1 MEVKSQE
8 IDIHLNMDHGEPV
21 QLKDVVPQ
29 MDKPWYRYKHLLKL
43 NMFLAGAIL
52 SQVISGFDA
61 SSTNSLQ
68 SIPSFQTYFNQPSG
82 PILSTM
88 TNGLAI
94 GTLITVPFAMV
105 VIDYLGRKYT
115 ILAGCLFIIVGA
127 GVQAGSRNF
136 GMFTA
141 ARILL
146 GIGSCLN
153 SASSQPLLAETAYPT
168 QRPAVTAMLLALWPL
183 GSFVAAMV
191 TWGPYRT
198 DMRYNDWSWRLPSLL
213 QAAFPI
219 LQIILVGL
227 GPESPRWLINKGRED
242 DARRVFV
249 KFHAGGDE
257 DSPLV
262 AFEMAEIKAIID
274 QEKQNQG
281 RKYTEW
287 FRSKQR
293 LRRLFI
299 VLAVPAMVQLC
310 GNALISYYLPIVL
323 STVGITDSNDQLLIN
338 IGLTIYGLIWAVLV
352 GIFVDR
358 FRRKVMFILGFFLM
372 CITYVVWTILSA
384 INQQTGFKH
393 QGLSTGVVAMIY
405 LFLGFYHIVSPVA
418 STYTMEVCP
427 FHLRAQGA
435 TLYQLSGNVV
445 GFFNNYVN
453 NTAMDKIQWRYYIVW
468 CIWLV
473 VQMNIV
479 YWIFPETKGLGLE
492 EVAQVFGE
500 DVTAG
505 YEAGEKAMA
514 VHLIDNDSKF
524 EPSMEE
530 HRNKS
535 V

>member
-1 MEVKSQE
+1 MKDNLEVSVQPDGDSS
-8 IDIHLNMDHGEPV
+8 IMLRDDPV
-21 QLKDVVPQ
+21 QLKDVIPQ
-29 MDKPWYRYKHLLKL
+29 WETPWYHRKHMLQL
-43 NMFLAGAIL
+43 NLFLFGAIL

-68 SIPSFQTYFNQPSG
+68 SIPSFQSYFHQPSG
-82 PILSTM
+82 PVLSTM

-105 VIDYLGRKYT
+105 IIDYFGRKKT
-115 ILAGCLFIIVGA
+115 ILLGCGFVIAGAAI
-127 GVQAGSRNF
+127 QAASQNF

-146 GIGSCLN
+146 GIGLCLN
-153 SASSQPLLAETAYPT
+153 SASSQPLLAETAFPT
-168 QRPAVTAMLLALWPL
+168 QRAAITALLLALWPL

-198 DMRYNDWSWRLPSLL
+198 AMRYNDWSWRLPSLL
-213 QAAFPI
+213 QAAFPF

-242 DARRVFV
+242 QARAVFV
-249 KFHAGGDE
+249 KYHAGGDE
-257 DSPLV
+257 DSALV

-274 QEKQNQG
+274 QERQNQG

-287 FRSKQR
+287 FRSRQR

-323 STVGITDSNDQLLIN
+323 GTVGITDSNDQLLIN
-338 IGLTIYGLIWAVLV
+338 IGLTLYGLVGAVVV
-352 GIFVDR
+352 GLYVER
-358 FRRKVMFILGFFLM
+358 FPRKVMFITGFGLM
-372 CITYVVWTILSA
+372 CVTYVTWTVLSA
-384 INQQTGFKH
+384 INQQTGFENH
-393 QGLSTGVVAMIY
+393 GLSTGVVTMIY

-418 STYTMEVCP
+418 GTYTMEVCP
-427 FHLRAQGA
+427 YHLRAQGA

-453 NTAMDKIQWRYYIVW
+453 NVAMDAIQWRYYIVW

-473 VQMNIV
+473 VQMNVV
-479 YWIFPETKGLGLE
+479 YWVFPETRGLGLE

-505 YEAGEKAMA
+505 YEAGEKA
-514 VHLIDNDSKF
+514 VGQVDEYRDEGRRSTSH
-524 EPSMEE
+524 
-530 HRNKS
+530 
-535 V
+535 